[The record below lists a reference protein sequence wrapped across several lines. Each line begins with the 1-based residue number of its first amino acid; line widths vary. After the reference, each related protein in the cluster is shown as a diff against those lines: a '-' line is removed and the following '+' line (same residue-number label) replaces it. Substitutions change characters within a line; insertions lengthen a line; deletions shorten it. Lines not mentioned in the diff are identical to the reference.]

1 MAKNSTYYEK
11 LEELVRLARVIFDHV
26 ESYFDTI
33 SLEALDN
40 AVFQVSE
47 YHREALNLI
56 GDNIDPDSR
65 RALSTLESYFEE
77 LEGMFHQKETDL

>member
-1 MAKNSTYYEK
+1 MAKNDTYYER
-11 LEELVRLARVIFDHV
+11 LEEMVKQARAIYDHA

-33 SLEALDN
+33 TLEALDN
-40 AVFQVSE
+40 AVFEVSE
-47 YHREALNLI
+47 LHRQALALV
-56 GDNIDPDSR
+56 GDNIDIDSR

>member
-1 MAKNSTYYEK
+1 MANYYER
-11 LEELVRLARVIFDHV
+11 LEELVKQAKAIYDHV
-26 ESYFDTI
+26 ESHFDTI

-47 YHREALNLI
+47 FHREALDI
-56 GDNIDPDSR
+56 VGDNIDIDSR
-65 RALSTLESYFEE
+65 KFLSTLESFYEE

>member
-1 MAKNSTYYEK
+1 MANYYER
-11 LEELVRLARVIFDHV
+11 LEELVRQAGLLYDYV
-26 ESYFDTI
+26 ENHFDTI

-40 AVFQVSE
+40 VVFQVSE
-47 YHREALNLI
+47 FHREALNLI

-65 RALSTLESYFEE
+65 RALSTLETYFEE